1 VCITDPSVTAA
12 TRLFHYE
19 TNPTPPPPQ
28 VWVDRTVLPVT
39 PPTACADVTGFSVFA
54 LFADTA
60 PPTVTIAQPAATAY
74 LLGARVA
81 ASFSCADL
89 GTGIASC
96 AGTVANGSFVDTAS
110 VGTKTFTVDAVDR
123 AGNATLQT
131 VTYTVAY
138 GICAVGG
145 KRAGDNEGDETKQ
158 IALRLC
164 SADGANLSS
173 VRIGVRPVDLDG
185 APLPRGTR
193 DAFRFEARRVAYV
206 LDLRMRGLRPGE
218 HVLDVAVAGDATKY
232 AFRFAVGGEL
242 DTGPEAMP
250 RDAAD

>member
-1 VCITDPSVTAA
+1 V
-12 TRLFHYE
+12 
-19 TNPTPPPPQ
+19 
-28 VWVDRTVLPVT
+28 
-39 PPTACADVTGFSVFA
+39 
-54 LFADTA
+54 
-60 PPTVTIAQPAATAY
+60 
-74 LLGARVA
+74 GARVA
-81 ASFSCADL
+81 ASFGCADL

-123 AGNATLQT
+123 AGNATHQT

-145 KRAGDNEGDETKQ
+145 KRSGDDEGDEAKR

-164 SADGANLSS
+164 SAGGANMSS

-193 DAFRFEARRVAYV
+193 AAFRFEARLVAYV
-206 LDLRMRGLRPGE
+206 LELRTRGLRPGE
-218 HVLDVAVAGDATKY
+218 HVLHLAVAGDAMRHE
-232 AFRFAVGGEL
+232 FRFTVGGEL

-250 RDAAD
+250 RGAAD